1 MSYVGVDCN
10 TAELISNKL
19 NLLVQMAYCKASAD
33 VHKITVLLPTYCLCE
48 MLSAGAHMCRLAVK
62 MIKTYTACIMLQ
74 NYNLMRRL
82 SCNSETFAN
91 SVFRTDFLH
100 EVEHIT
106 SNARA
111 PMPQSCS
118 RRRCFRLCIRR
129 RSAAA
134 LRPSTT
140 TSTSEW
146 TAATRRR
153 RPADLSRC
161 SSPRHL
167 RGPRPRRVPAG
178 WESAAARRAAS
189 RRRRRQPP
197 PAGRRRCCP
206 GRDSCGD
213 DRAARRAGVG

>member
-1 MSYVGVDCN
+1 
-10 TAELISNKL
+10 
-19 NLLVQMAYCKASAD
+19 
-33 VHKITVLLPTYCLCE
+33 
-48 MLSAGAHMCRLAVK
+48 
-62 MIKTYTACIMLQ
+62 MIKTYTACIMSQ

-111 PMPQSCS
+111 PMPQSCCS

-178 WESAAARRAAS
+178 WESVAARRAAS
-189 RRRRRQPP
+189 RRRRR
-197 PAGRRRCCP
+197 
-206 GRDSCGD
+206 
-213 DRAARRAGVG
+213 